1 MSHKVRAVVGPALSI
16 TAIVAVLLAID
27 DRLLNRSTRV
37 IEDVFI
43 SSGQVDGLLLA
54 FLGAGVL
61 LVLLM
66 LRN

>member
-1 MSHKVRAVVGPALSI
+1 MSHKVRAVAGPALSV

-27 DRLLNRSTRV
+27 DRLLNRSTRL
-37 IEDVFI
+37 IEDIFI

>member
-1 MSHKVRAVVGPALSI
+1 MSHKVRAVAGLALGV

-27 DRLLNRSTRV
+27 DRLLNRSTRL
-37 IEDVFI
+37 IEDIFI
-43 SSGQVDGLLLA
+43 SRGQADGLMLA

>member
-16 TAIVAVLLAID
+16 MAIAAVLLAID
-27 DRLLNRSTRV
+27 DRLLNRSTRL
-37 IEDVFI
+37 IEDIFI
-43 SSGQVDGLLLA
+43 SRGQADGLLLA
-54 FLGAGVL
+54 FLGASVL

>member
-1 MSHKVRAVVGPALSI
+1 MSHKIRAVAGPALGV

-27 DRLLNRSTRV
+27 DRLLNRSTRL